1 MMSFAHNKSS
11 VVTSNSFRLSRT
23 IIKTLFASF
32 VGCFGLSI
40 AAVADVVSDR
50 KAGFKANAASMK
62 TIAAAIGGGDNQT
75 VINQAATISSWA
87 QKIPSYFPEGS
98 GLGDTKAR
106 AAIWANF
113 DDFTALSKANET
125 AANKL
130 VLAAKSGDPGAMMAG
145 LKNLGSSCK
154 ACHRLYKD

>member
-50 KAGFKANAASMK
+50 KANFRANAASMK
-62 TIAAAIGGGDNQT
+62 AIAAAIGAGDYLT
-75 VINQAATISSWA
+75 VINQAEKISTWA
-87 QKIPSYFPEGS
+87 QKIPTYFPQGS
-98 GLGDTKAR
+98 DSGDTKAR
-106 AAIWANF
+106 AEIWINF
-113 DDFTALSKANET
+113 DDFTSLSKANE
-125 AANKL
+125 ASANRL
-130 VLAAKSGDPGAMMAG
+130 VTAAKSGDPGAMMAG
-145 LKNLGSSCK
+145 LKNLGGSCK
-154 ACHRLYKD
+154 ACHKLYKD